1 MTLYQMSY
9 GYREEELRIRMR
21 ITQLRQAKR
30 LVDSDDEAYHLKR
43 RIAELE
49 ILLRQTREL
58 ADLTAH
64 YYERSFY
71 RNEKYTV

>member
-1 MTLYQMSY
+1 MTLYQMSFV
-9 GYREEELRIRMR
+9 YREEELQIRMR
-21 ITQLRQAKR
+21 LTQLRQAKR
-30 LVDSDDEAYHLKR
+30 AAEDENEAYHLKR

-49 ILLRQTREL
+49 TLLRQAREL